1 MLDTIAYS
9 WENKKESVGFSDFP
23 GKIIFQNQGKGLKCK
38 EAELYYH
45 VNPFEYQRT
54 DQADGML

>member
-1 MLDTIAYS
+1 MHAH
-9 WENKKESVGFSDFP
+9 
-23 GKIIFQNQGKGLKCK
+23 GKIRKNQLVFLTYHRKQFSKIGKRLKCK
-38 EAELYYH
+38 EAELCYH